1 MVADERQPP
10 QQGRYSMLVMLRWV
24 LIIATSYLVIFNH
37 SVERSPTAVG
47 LFVASFFASNI
58 LLTELAPY
66 VRSPLMLGGGL
77 VLFDSGM
84 VVTGFLLSGAP
95 SSEFF
100 VMYFLVLFL
109 TALTERIGL
118 VVLAAVLVSVAHL
131 YSESL
136 LVGVRPVLQPEYLLR
151 VPFLFV
157 VALFF
162 GHLVQEARRRER
174 RLRAARARGRRM
186 DVLSE
191 ISHDLKNPLGV
202 VQSLAALLL
211 DDEAGPLTPPQ
222 RDLVRRIHASTQH
235 VITLA
240 LNVIDAARI
249 EAGRLVLH
257 RAYVGIREL
266 VQDVLLLGG
275 SAAELKGVSL
285 SCVVQDGLPLVE
297 LDAVQLQRVVANVV
311 GNAIKF
317 TPAGGRVDVAVRRC
331 GDDIDLTVEDSG
343 PGIPSEELPRLF
355 ERYRRRAGL
364 VDGSGL
370 GLFIARAIVEA
381 HGGTLRVDSTMGV
394 GTTVRITVPLERP
407 EDPASRA
414 APRRP
419 AATRR
424 PGLAAPEPADAC
436 DQPWAPVA
444 PRAARGRPGL

>member
-1 MVADERQPP
+1 MDSERLVVADERQPP
-10 QQGRYSMLVMLRWV
+10 PSGPPMLLMLRWV

-37 SVERSPTAVG
+37 AAERSPTAVG
-47 LFVASFFASNI
+47 LFVAAFFASNI
-58 LLTELAPY
+58 LLTELVPY
-66 VRSPLMLGGGL
+66 IRSPLVLGAGV

-84 VVTGFLLSGAP
+84 VVTGFLLSGAR

-118 VVLAAVLVSVAHL
+118 VVGAALLVSVAHL

-136 LVGVRPVLQPEYLLR
+136 LVGAQTVLQPEYLLR

-157 VALFF
+157 VAMFF
-162 GHLVQEARRRER
+162 GHLVQEARQRER
-174 RLRAARARGRRM
+174 RVRAARARERRM
-186 DVLSE
+186 EVLSE

-202 VQSLAALLL
+202 VQSLASLLL
-211 DDEAGPLTPPQ
+211 EDEAGPLSPPQ

-257 RAYVGIREL
+257 RAYVGIRDL
-266 VQDVLLLGG
+266 VEDVLLLAG
-275 SAAELKGVSL
+275 SAAELKGVAL
-285 SCVVQDGLPLVE
+285 RCVVQDGLPLAAV
-297 LDAVQLQRVVANVV
+297 DAVQLQRVVANVV

-331 GDDIDLTVEDSG
+331 GDDIDLTVEDTG
-343 PGIPSEELPRLF
+343 PGIPPEEMPRLF
-355 ERYRRRAGL
+355 ERYRRRAGR
-364 VDGSGL
+364 VEGSGL

-381 HGGTLRVDSTMGV
+381 HGGTLRVASTLGQ
-394 GTTVRITVPLERP
+394 GTTVRIAVPVDRL
-407 EDPASRA
+407 DDL
-414 APRRP
+414 APGAVRRRP
-419 AATRR
+419 AAMRTRW
-424 PGLAAPEPADAC
+424 PARAGRRVEAC
-436 DQPWAPVA
+436 
-444 PRAARGRPGL
+444 

>member
-1 MVADERQPP
+1 
-10 QQGRYSMLVMLRWV
+10 MLVMLRWV

-37 SVERSPTAVG
+37 SVERNPTAVG

-66 VRSPLMLGGGL
+66 VRSPLLLGGGL

-109 TALTERIGL
+109 TALTDRIGL
-118 VVLAAVLVSVAHL
+118 VVVAALLVSVAHL

-136 LVGVRPVLQPEYLLR
+136 VIGVRVLQPEYLLR

-157 VALFF
+157 VAMFF

-186 DVLSE
+186 DILSE

-202 VQSLAALLL
+202 IHSLASLLL
-211 DDEAGPLTPPQ
+211 DDEAGPLNPPQ

-240 LNVIDAARI
+240 LNVIDEARI

-266 VQDVLLLGG
+266 VQDALLLGG

-285 SCVVQDGLPLVE
+285 SCVVQDGLPLAEV
-297 LDAVQLQRVVANVV
+297 DAVQLQRVVANVV

-317 TPAGGRVDVAVRRC
+317 TPAGGRVNVAVRRC
-331 GDDIDLTVEDSG
+331 GDDIDLTVEDTG
-343 PGIPSEELPRLF
+343 PGIPSAELPRLF
-355 ERYRRRAGL
+355 ERYRRRAGR

-381 HGGTLRVDSTMGV
+381 HGGSLRVESTMGR

-407 EDPASRA
+407 EDPASSAVSRLPA
-414 APRRP
+414 AKRRP
-419 AATRR
+419 S
-424 PGLAAPEPADAC
+424 LAAPEPADAC
-436 DQPWAPVA
+436 DQPWAGVASRAVPDPPVV
-444 PRAARGRPGL
+444 